1 MPANEI
7 IGYVAFFEQMDD
19 GKYLVEFPDLP
30 GCFSQGDSLEEAIYN
45 AQEAMM
51 IYCTEKRGALP
62 KASDF
67 KSVQKDNPNTIVQM
81 ITLRVAKPV
90 RAVKKTLTI
99 PEWLNILAEKYQV
112 NFSQIL
118 RDALIDHLE
127 SLTSLSQC
135 DRITLGR

>member
-1 MPANEI
+1 MPANKI
-7 IGYVAFFEQMDD
+7 IGYAAFFEQIDG

-51 IYCTEKRGALP
+51 IYYTEKRGELP

-67 KSVQKDNPNTIVQM
+67 KSVQKANPNIIIQV
-81 ITLRVAKPV
+81 ITLNVSKPV

-99 PEWLNILAEKYQV
+99 PEWLNTLAEKYQV

-118 RDALIDHLE
+118 REALIDYLK
-127 SLTSLSQC
+127 SLSSLSQC
-135 DRITLGR
+135 DKIMLDG

>member
-7 IGYVAFFEQMDD
+7 VGYVALFERIDD

-30 GCFSQGDSLEEAIYN
+30 GCFSQGDSLEESVYN
-45 AQEAMM
+45 AREAMM
-51 IYCTEKRGALP
+51 IYCTEKRGVLP

-67 KSVQKDNPNTIVQM
+67 KSVQEANPNTIVQM
-81 ITLRVAKPV
+81 ITFSVVKSI

-99 PEWLNILAEKYQV
+99 PEWLNTLAEKYQV

-118 RDALIDHLE
+118 REALIDYLKK
-127 SLTSLSQC
+127 LNSLSS
-135 DRITLGR
+135 DDKIMLDG